1 VQSGNRFSLATNAKR
16 VCAEIMLKQVRRGD
30 IAMKIRRRDFLKMT
44 GTAALTGG
52 LPRLAR
58 AADSGGVYDLERFGN
73 ARILH
78 LTDTHAQ
85 LLPVYFR
92 EPSVN
97 IGIGEMKG
105 RPPHLVGRTFLDHFG
120 IRPDSADAYAF
131 TSIDFE
137 KSAARFGK
145 LGGFAHLK
153 TLIDRLRNDVG
164 QGRSLLV
171 DGGDMWQ
178 GTGLAN
184 SMQGADMV
192 AAANL
197 LGVEAMTGHWE
208 FTYGEA
214 TLRANLE
221 RFKGEFLAQNVYL
234 TEEAAFND
242 AKAFD
247 PAAGRVFKP
256 SIIKEVGGYRVAV
269 IGQAFP
275 YVPIAHPKRFTPDWQ
290 FGIRDEELQKL
301 VDGLRHNDKVD
312 AIVLLSHNGMD
323 VDLKLAG
330 RVTGIDIIL
339 GGHTHD
345 AIPRP
350 VAVNN
355 AGGVTLV
362 TNAGSNGKFL
372 GVLDLDLAKGKV
384 SDFRYRLL
392 PVFSELLKPDA
403 AMAAL
408 IDRMRGPQAAAWS
421 DKIATADH
429 LLYRRGNF
437 SGPVDQLICNAL
449 LGELNAE
456 IALSPGF
463 RWGTTALAGQ
473 SLTLED
479 VLSETAISYPE
490 TYVQGMTGRQI
501 KEVLEDVCDNLFNA
515 DPYYQQGGDM
525 VRVGGL
531 SYTCAPAE
539 NIGRRISELKLADG
553 RQLEAGKTYK
563 VAGWASV
570 NEQKGAPVWDVV
582 ARYLRSAKPPNRQT
596 PAVTLKGVD
605 DNPGIAGQG

>member
-1 VQSGNRFSLATNAKR
+1 MT
-16 VCAEIMLKQVRRGD
+16 
-30 IAMKIRRRDFLKMT
+30 IRRRDILKF
-44 GTAALTGG
+44 TAAAALAAG

-58 AADSGGVYDLERFGN
+58 SADSAGVYEFERFGN

-85 LLPVYFR
+85 LKPVYFR

-97 IGIGEMKG
+97 LGIGTMAGKA
-105 RPPHLVGRTFLDHFG
+105 PHLVGSAFLDRFG

-131 TSIDFE
+131 TFLDFE

-153 TLIDRLRNDVG
+153 TLIDRLRSDVG
-164 QGRSLLV
+164 ERRSLLL
-171 DGGDMWQ
+171 DGGDLWQ

-184 SMQGADMV
+184 TMHGADMV
-192 AAANL
+192 EASNL
-197 LGVEAMTGHWE
+197 LGIEAMTGHWE
-208 FTYGEA
+208 FTYGEQA
-214 TLRANLE
+214 LRANLE
-221 RFKGEFLAQNVYL
+221 RFKGEFLAQNVFL

-247 PAAGRVFKP
+247 AVSGRVFKP
-256 SIIKEVGGYRVAV
+256 ALIKELGGHRVAV

-275 YVPIAHPKRFTPDWQ
+275 YVPIAHPKRFTPDWT
-290 FGIRDEELQKL
+290 FGIRDDELQKL
-301 VDGLRHNDKVD
+301 VNGLRTGDKVD
-312 AIVLLSHNGMD
+312 AVVLLSHNGMD

-330 RVTGIDIIL
+330 RVSGIDVIL

-345 AIPRP
+345 AVPQPIP
-350 VAVNN
+350 VTN
-355 AGGVTLV
+355 AGGTTLV

-372 GVLDLDLAKGKV
+372 GVLDLDLSKGRV
-384 SDFRYRLL
+384 NDLRYRLL

-408 IDRMRGPQAAAWS
+408 IDQVREPHAASYAE
-421 DKIATADH
+421 KIATADR

-437 SGPVDQLICNAL
+437 GGSVDQFICEAL
-449 LGELNAE
+449 RREFDAE

-463 RWGTTALAGQ
+463 RWGLSLLPGQ
-473 SLTLED
+473 PVTRED
-479 VLSETAISYPE
+479 VLAETAISYPE
-490 TYVQGMTGRQI
+490 TYVQSMTGSQI
-501 KEVLEDVCDNLFNA
+501 KDVLEDVCDNLFNP

-525 VRVGGL
+525 VRVGGFV
-531 SYTCAPAE
+531 YTCTPGEA
-539 NIGRRISELKLADG
+539 IGRRISELKLDNG
-553 RQLEAGKTYK
+553 RRLEADKSYK

-570 NEQKGAPVWDVV
+570 NEQKGAPVWDVF
-582 ARYLRSAKPPNRQT
+582 AKHLPSAKPLEQRG
-596 PAVTLKGVD
+596 AGVTLRGVD